1 MSVKTRT
8 EHPSQ
13 HGPLACMRHC
23 TDHCFQISCTCP
35 AYTHHLHKCIQQVFM
50 ECRWQSF
57 FSDHYLAVADGESL
71 CEVSSLLLARL
82 LDVNCTSSVFVALPS
97 EVTAEAGLQ
106 SRHLSRCISQWLLV
120 EGRPNVQHCLL
131 LDPAHVT

>member
-1 MSVKTRT
+1 
-8 EHPSQ
+8 
-13 HGPLACMRHC
+13 
-23 TDHCFQISCTCP
+23 
-35 AYTHHLHKCIQQVFM
+35 M

-97 EVTAEAGLQ
+97 EVTAEAVGLVPAA
-106 SRHLSRCISQWLLV
+106 RIGV
-120 EGRPNVQHCLL
+120 PN
-131 LDPAHVT
+131 AA